1 MLTNIV
7 FKQVLTEIVEKDAK
21 NSRGINTLQ
30 QHAIKWDLERL
41 TQILK
46 YCREWNTR
54 ARNSHVAM
62 LVVNAVVTSIPSI
75 KIAEMDGIPD
85 ILRGIAPYAERHFD
99 RLDRMVENSYLLDFT
114 LFSMGS
120 LHGNNDEKYSD
131 WIERSKYVLPPEAVD
146 GRIQIGGSLLVGSG
160 KKNHFDYNDDSS
172 EESVVTVGESDSSDE
187 EESSNDTD

>member
-1 MLTNIV
+1 M
-7 FKQVLTEIVEKDAK
+7 LTEIVEKDTK
-21 NSRGINTLQ
+21 NSRGIETLQ
-30 QHAIKWDLERL
+30 QHTIKWDLERL

-62 LVVNAVVTSIPSI
+62 LVVKAVVTTIPST
-75 KIAEMDGIPD
+75 KLAEMEGIPD

-99 RLDRMVENSYLLDFT
+99 RLDTMVENSYLLDFT

-131 WIERSKYVLPPEAVD
+131 WMERSKYVLPPETVD
-146 GRIQIGGSLLVGSG
+146 GRIQVGGSLLVGSG
-160 KKNHFDYNDDSS
+160 KKKEADDSGNS
-172 EESVVTVGESDSSDE
+172 SDESVVTVGESDSSDE
-187 EESSNDTD
+187 NESSDDTD